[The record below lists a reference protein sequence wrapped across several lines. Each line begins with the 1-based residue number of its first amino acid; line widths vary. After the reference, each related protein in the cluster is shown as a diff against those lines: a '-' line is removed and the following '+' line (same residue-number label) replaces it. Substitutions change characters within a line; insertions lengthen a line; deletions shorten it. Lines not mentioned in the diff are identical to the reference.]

1 MELALLANPLS
12 SLVIDLLVAYMLSLS
27 SWSVVVVRVRMFL
40 VWGVWILRMVRIS
53 IIGEWPPL
61 T

>member
-27 SWSVVVVRVRMFL
+27 SWSAVVVRVRMLL
-40 VWGVWILRMVRIS
+40 VWGVWILRMARIS
-53 IIGEWPPL
+53 IVGEWPPL